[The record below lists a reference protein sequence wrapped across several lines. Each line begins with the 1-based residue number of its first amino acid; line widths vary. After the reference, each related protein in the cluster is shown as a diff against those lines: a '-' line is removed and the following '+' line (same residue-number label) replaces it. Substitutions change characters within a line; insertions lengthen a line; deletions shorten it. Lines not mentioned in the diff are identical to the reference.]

1 MVFPLKNNKINKY
14 KFDNNKLE
22 KFKSIFT
29 KVKHVAKNVIYLK
42 GWSKEDLNKKI
53 NYVRFNKNNVELWYI
68 KGVYQEHF
76 NDSFDILLMMLSY

>member
-1 MVFPLKNNKINKY
+1 MVFPLKNNKIIKY

-29 KVKHVAKNVIYLK
+29 KVKYVAKNVIYLK

-53 NYVRFNKNNVELWYI
+53 NYVRFNKTL
-68 KGVYQEHF
+68 
-76 NDSFDILLMMLSY
+76 ILPLKTIL

>member
-29 KVKHVAKNVIYLK
+29 KVKYVAKNVIYLK

-53 NYVRFNKNNVELWYI
+53 NYVKI
-68 KGVYQEHF
+68 
-76 NDSFDILLMMLSY
+76 